1 MEKKGFGVISEA
13 VSSVMQEAAAA
24 NGCAANLI
32 KYIVSE
38 NSAL

>member
-1 MEKKGFGVISEA
+1 MEEKGFRNDRWPIGWRKG
-13 VSSVMQEAAAA
+13 AA
-24 NGCAANLI
+24 GSRRLPPLYLI